1 MGSNNVN
8 TALIEQEITNNLLQD
23 VNIKCQAN
31 CENISSGNVY
41 TFVGGTFGSIE
52 FTQRCEAE
60 ANCVITNTQDLAV
73 ESIVESVIR
82 QEALSSGLA
91 GRIYAGNTNL
101 TDIKQDIRNNIQQLT
116 DIQCNSDVSN
126 ISTGNVFYLQDVTAT
141 KFAVTQEGNAAASC
155 AIENLAKL
163 SVINRAKADV
173 DQKAV
178 DRGFD
183 PFGFIALIV
192 IAIIVVLGIILFFV
206 LRPKGTPAAKPAQG
220 TTATKTS
227 GTSGAKSAGTK
238 MSAGVSA
245 PKPPPKPTK

>member
-1 MGSNNVN
+1 MKMGTNNVN
-8 TALIEQEITNNLLQD
+8 TALVEQEITNNLLQD
-23 VNIKCQAN
+23 VNIKCQAT

-52 FTQRCEAE
+52 FTQRCEAD

-73 ESIVESVIR
+73 ESIVDSVIR

-163 SVINRAKADV
+163 SVINRAKADI

-178 DRGFD
+178 DKGFD

-192 IAIIVVLGIILFFV
+192 IAVIVVIGIILFFV
-206 LRPKGTPAAKPAQG
+206 LKPKGGPKSPA
-220 TTATKTS
+220 TTSNTSSTSTKSVTS
-227 GTSGAKSAGTK
+227 T
-238 MSAGVSA
+238 A
-245 PKPPPKPTK
+245 PKLPPKPTPKTTGK